1 VASVQDN
8 TNSPRGV
15 RRKPGGKLQNTS
27 RIHADALKLDVSSQ
41 ALQIP
46 RIALNGGQ
54 SIPQIGLGTWQ
65 IDEAQVPQIVEA
77 AIGCGYRLIDTAA
90 NYCNESG
97 IGSALSESRL
107 PREEFFV
114 TTKLWNDSHGYDQ
127 TLRAFDASASKLKL
141 DVVDLYLI
149 HWPLPQLGQYVDTW
163 RAFIELRKQGRV
175 KSIGVSNFTV
185 RQLERI
191 IGETGVVPALNQV
204 EMHPAFQQRSLR
216 ETHQRYG
223 IVTEAWS
230 PLGQGQSLNNPTLR
244 MIADRHRRTP
254 AQIILR
260 WHIECGAVTVPR
272 SVTSS
277 HLAENMDVF
286 TFALTSEDQEAIL
299 ALDSATGRVGYDPG
313 TQGW

>member
-1 VASVQDN
+1 LRN
-8 TNSPRGV
+8 TPSS
-15 RRKPGGKLQNTS
+15 S
-27 RIHADALKLDVSSQ
+27 RLHADALKLDVSSQ

-46 RIALNGGQ
+46 RILLNGGE

-65 IDEAQVPQIVEA
+65 IDEVQAPQIVEA

-90 NYCNESG
+90 NYRNESG

-127 TLRAFDASASKLKL
+127 TLRAFDASVSKLKL

-191 IGETGVVPALNQV
+191 IDETGVVPALNQI

-216 ETHQRYG
+216 EAHQRYG

-230 PLGQGQSLNNPTLR
+230 PLGQGKSLNNPTLR
-244 MIADRHRRTP
+244 IIADRHRRTP

-286 TFALTSEDQEAIL
+286 TFALTREDHDAIST
-299 ALDSATGRVGYDPG
+299 LDSASGRIGYDPG